1 MATTP
6 PGWYDDGRGALR
18 WWDGQQWTEHVQTP
32 DPDPA
37 GDEPAEAQAPAAPTL
52 EDGVSVEPAEPGVP
66 SPDQPVA
73 SNDPDLAAQ
82 PAEYPPSAP
91 PGYPGGFTGG
101 AAPAGGFIAATEPKK
116 SKLWIL
122 WVVLGVV
129 LLGIVILMA
138 ILIPVLIG
146 VFGNAT
152 SGGGNGGASDA
163 DEAAAV
169 AAVQL
174 YDEAWRTVDCDKF
187 VAATTEELRVALE
200 LTACEDF
207 DVAATGFSES
217 VENYQLTV
225 TAVERDGDEISVQTS
240 ETYDSLYD
248 EDGNPVEEP
257 TPYEDRY
264 DYTVVPSA
272 GGWAVDDLDSN

>member
-1 MATTP
+1 M
-6 PGWYDDGRGALR
+6 
-18 WWDGQQWTEHVQTP
+18 
-32 DPDPA
+32 
-37 GDEPAEAQAPAAPTL
+37 
-52 EDGVSVEPAEPGVP
+52 
-66 SPDQPVA
+66 
-73 SNDPDLAAQ
+73 
-82 PAEYPPSAP
+82 
-91 PGYPGGFTGG
+91 
-101 AAPAGGFIAATEPKK
+101 
-116 SKLWIL
+116 
-122 WVVLGVV
+122 
-129 LLGIVILMA
+129 
-138 ILIPVLIG
+138 LIG